1 MIIDPLGNIPIE
13 RGGTGGTTAEE
24 AKEKLGVIGKDLSG
38 QTVSVDSSTTATAG
52 TGAEIFNDYREV
64 TYSENGSRQQG
75 NVATGNYSHAA
86 GSLTVASG
94 NYSHAEGYRT
104 TASGEYSHAEG
115 INATA
120 SGNYSHAEGRYTK
133 ASGDYSH
140 AEGYYAIAS
149 GDYSHAEGYD
159 TTASGYYSHAEGYG
173 TTASVSYSHA
183 EGERTTASGSS
194 GSHAEGWASEALGRS
209 SHAGGCCTTAN
220 NFQLAHGKYNKQT
233 AGATGD
239 SDTTGDIFI
248 IGNGSAFDNRGNAFR
263 VTTAGAVYGLK
274 SYSSS
279 GADYAEYFEWIDG
292 NEENEDRRGYF
303 VTLEGD
309 KIRKATDKDEY
320 ILGAVSS
327 TPATEGDTQSENW
340 SGMYLKDVFGEKL
353 TEIVEVEET
362 TDESGRVIPA
372 HTETRWVLNPEYD
385 GSLEYKN
392 RVERKEWSPIGLIGK
407 LVVIDD
413 GSCQVN
419 GYCKPNSEGIA
430 TASESGYRVM
440 KRLDN
445 NHVRILLK

>member
-13 RGGTGGTTAEE
+13 RGGTGATTIEE
-24 AKEKLGVIGKDLSG
+24 AKAKLGGGVGKDLTG
-38 QTVSVDSSTTATAG
+38 QTVPASSSTTVTAG
-52 TGAEIFNDYREV
+52 TGAEIFNDYRDRIYGS
-64 TYSENGSRQQG
+64 TYAKQG
-75 NVATGNYSHAA
+75 NI
-86 GSLTVASG
+86 ASG
-94 NYSHAEGYRT
+94 NYSHAEGT
-104 TASGEYSHAEG
+104 QNIASGKTSHAEG
-115 INATA
+115 
-120 SGNYSHAEGRYTK
+120 GRN
-133 ASGDYSH
+133 
-140 AEGYYAIAS
+140 IAS
-149 GDYSHAEGYD
+149 GDYSHAGGYCN
-159 TTASGYYSHAEGYG
+159 TASGNCSHAEGNVTEASGKSSHAEGESTIASGLYSHAEGYG
-173 TTASVSYSHA
+173 TDAIGQSSHA
-183 EGERTTASGSS
+183 EGGGTTASGFC
-194 GSHAEGWASEALGRS
+194 
-209 SHAGGCCTTAN
+209 SHAGGAGTTAN
-220 NFQLAHGKYNKQT
+220 DYQFVHGRFNKAS
-233 AGATGD
+233 AGPSD
-239 SDTTGDIFI
+239 SSDTTGDLFI
-248 IGNGSAFDNRGNAFR
+248 IGNGTGSTTLGNAFR

-292 NEENEDRRGYF
+292 NKENEDRRGYF

-372 HTETRWVLNPEYD
+372 HTETRWILNPEYD
-385 GSLEYKN
+385 SSLEYKN